1 MPSKLGYIKTPTRA
15 NVESDEAS
23 DDASDDDNLLT
34 IEDDVGGNI
43 LNMDDDSYSS
53 ASIQNAQRRRSP
65 RTPQHNA
72 FAPHEYEEYWPRGP
86 GWWRYA

>member
-1 MPSKLGYIKTPTRA
+1 MPSKLGYLKTPTRA
-15 NVESDEAS
+15 SVESDEAS

-43 LNMDDDSYSS
+43 L
-53 ASIQNAQRRRSP
+53 NAQRRRSP

>member
-34 IEDDVGGNI
+34 IEDDIGGNI

-53 ASIQNAQRRRSP
+53 ASIQNAQRRRS